1 MEVDFTKNF
10 LKIVENLNNK
20 DLLQKIQDSIEN
32 VIQAKSISEISN
44 LKKLSGHK
52 VYYRIKIGD
61 FRIGIEKIENQ
72 IRFLT
77 FQHRKDIY
85 KKFP

>member
-61 FRIGIEKIENQ
+61 FGIEKIENQ